1 MRNWLILL
9 LISLC
14 CQQLLAQNIFELARE
29 GKHEELAKLVK
40 RDPKLVSKK
49 NEQGHTPLIVAAY
62 NNQLSCVELLV
73 KAGADINYKFD
84 QGTAL
89 HGAAFKGHLH
99 IVNFL
104 LESGAEKN
112 IQDSTGA
119 TPLIYATLFKHKM
132 VAQLLFIHGAD
143 PNIKDQTGSSAM
155 DYAKSTEQQNLVDLF
170 KQK

>member
-1 MRNWLILL
+1 MRNWIVFLL
-9 LISLC
+9 LTLC
-14 CQQLLAQNIFELARE
+14 GQTLFSQNVFDLARE
-29 GKHEELAKLVK
+29 GKHEELARRVK
-40 RDPKLVSKK
+40 QDPKLVSMK
-49 NEQGHTPLIVAAY
+49 NNQGHTPLIVAAY
-62 NNQLSCVELLV
+62 NNQLKCVELLV
-73 KAGADINYKFD
+73 NAGADLNYRFD

-104 LESGAEKN
+104 LEAGAEKN

-143 PNIKDQTGSSAM
+143 PNIKDQTGSSAL

-170 KQK
+170 KQ